1 MPENLLVRITECLQ
15 KKQNIILTGL
25 SGSARAYVLHNYFT
39 SFSPVMLCLVPDEEK
54 AYDLARDLSG
64 LLPHERVRLF
74 LGRELGFLKENYS
87 KVEVSR
93 LLALNDCLNHPRR
106 QLLIIA
112 TPGAFLFP
120 IQSPRQLKDHTL
132 RLDNGEE
139 FSRDKMAYR
148 LVENGYS
155 RVDTI
160 TRPGEFAVRGG
171 IVDVFS
177 LSEALPF
184 RIDFFGDF
192 IDSIRAF
199 DVNTQRSS
207 HNVARISI
215 MPADEMSGQ
224 DLEASLI
231 NYLPPG
237 SLIFFDE
244 PREFYKNW
252 DRGLKRYRET
262 IKEAKRDG
270 KVVQELNPWPRDM
283 LAEQLKKHSLVYHSF
298 FPGNIP
304 QVQAGLMEHLSQR
317 EMEYFH
323 NSLDMLFSR
332 ISEWRS
338 RGYDVH
344 LALKNKNSR
353 ELIQKEIDDRSVSG
367 IDFASY
373 SIERGFISQTLK
385 LAVIGEK
392 DIWRKKGAR
401 QRRQGSRTEERLLVE
416 DLKIGD
422 YVVHEHHGI
431 GIFKGVSQETTDNVT
446 REYIVLQYAGSDRL
460 LLPLDKLDLLYR
472 FSVSD
477 EKEPRL
483 SRLGGSEWENTKQRV
498 AESIQE
504 MAQELLLRYA
514 RRQAQEGYA
523 FSPDTP
529 WQSQFEESFPYQET
543 VDQMQAIKDV
553 KRDMEKTR
561 PMDRLICGDVGYGK
575 TEVAMRAAFKA
586 VMDGK
591 QVAILVPTTVLA
603 EQHYQSFRERFSP
616 YPTVIEALSRFRS
629 PAEQRRISSELKKG
643 MVDIVIGTHRLLSK
657 DIEFKDLGLL
667 IIDEEHRFG
676 VVQKEKIRAYKEL
689 VDVMSLSATPI
700 PRSLH
705 MSLTGLRDMT
715 IIETPPPERYPIST
729 YVLEYNEEII
739 MEAINS
745 ELERAGQ
752 VFFVHNRI
760 EDIFKVREDLQKLLP
775 GVSIAVGHGRMNED
789 QLARTVINFI
799 KGKFQVFLCTTI
811 IESGLDMPNV
821 NTIIVDEADR
831 MGLAQ
836 LYQLRGR
843 VGRSNRL
850 AYAYI
855 TYRPYKNINEIA
867 QKRLNAIREFTELG
881 SGIRIA
887 LRDLEI
893 RGAGNILGP
902 EQHGYIQAVGF
913 DMYCRLLEQETA
925 RLKGEKYIE
934 LTQPQLDIDADYYI
948 PDSYIPDSGTKMRVY
963 RRLLLASGEEEVN
976 EIQAEMEDRFGE
988 LPPAV
993 DNFFQ
998 ISRLRVLARS
1008 KKIKSLRKKGPTVE
1022 LHLAQKLPA
1031 DFDPHKLG
1039 GSIRKLNEYTVVF
1052 RRDNNSLNDLQ
1063 TLLENI

>member
-1 MPENLLVRITECLQ
+1 MPATLFDRIKECLF
-15 KKQNIILTGL
+15 KRQNIILTGL
-25 SGSARAYVLHNYFT
+25 SGSARAFVLHDYLA
-39 SFSPVMLCLVPDEEK
+39 SFSPYQLCLVPNEEK
-54 AYDLARDLSG
+54 AYDLARDLAG
-64 LLPHERVRLF
+64 LLTHKRVHLF

-93 LLALNDCLNHPRR
+93 LLILNECLNHPRR
-106 QLLIIA
+106 QSIIIA

-120 IQSPRQLKDHTL
+120 IQSPRQLKEHTL
-132 RLDNGEE
+132 RLENGQEI
-139 FSRDKMAYR
+139 SRDKLAYR

-184 RIDFFGDF
+184 RLDFFGDF

-199 DVNTQRSS
+199 DVDSQRSS
-207 HNVARISI
+207 HRVDKISI
-215 MPADEMSGQ
+215 VPADEMSGP
-224 DLEASLI
+224 DLEASLV

-270 KVVQELNPWPRDM
+270 KMIQELKPLSRD
-283 LAEQLKKHSLVYHSF
+283 LLTDQLNKYPLVYHSF

-317 EMEYFH
+317 EMEYFQ
-323 NSLDMLFSR
+323 NNPDMMFSR
-332 ISEWRS
+332 ISEWLS
-338 RGYDVH
+338 RGYQVH

-353 ELIQKEIDDRSVSG
+353 ELLQKEMVERKLSG
-367 IDFASY
+367 IEFAPY
-373 SIERGFISQTLK
+373 QVERGFISQTLK

-392 DIWRKKGAR
+392 DIWRKRGPR
-401 QRRQGSRTEERLLVE
+401 QRRRASRPEERLLVE

-431 GIFKGVSQETTDNVT
+431 GIFKGVSQETTDGVT

-460 LLPLDKLDLLYR
+460 FLPLDKLDLLYR
-472 FSVSD
+472 FSASD
-477 EKEPRL
+477 DKEPRL
-483 SRLGGSEWENTKQRV
+483 SRLGGSDWEKTKQRV

-529 WQSQFEESFPYQET
+529 WQAQFEEAFPYQET
-543 VDQMQAIKDV
+543 ADQMQAIKDV
-553 KRDMEKTR
+553 KRDMEKAR

-586 VMDGK
+586 VMDSK

-603 EQHYQSFRERFSP
+603 EQHYQSFRERFAP
-616 YPTVIEALSRFRS
+616 YPTVIEAISRFRS
-629 PAEQRRISSELKKG
+629 PAEQKRISHELKKG

-715 IIETPPPERYPIST
+715 LIETPPPERYPIST
-729 YVLEYNEEII
+729 YVLEYNEELIV
-739 MEAINS
+739 EAVNS
-745 ELERAGQ
+745 ELERGGQ

-760 EDIFKVREDLQKLLP
+760 EDILKMKEDLQKLLP
-775 GVSIAVGHGRMNED
+775 GVSIGVGHGRMHED
-789 QLARTVINFI
+789 QLARTVIDFI

-881 SGIRIA
+881 SGIKIA

-934 LTQPQLDIDADYYI
+934 LAQPQLDIDADYYI

-963 RRLLLASGEEEVN
+963 RRLLLAAGEEEVN
-976 EIQAEMEDRFGE
+976 EIQAEMEDRFGAP
-988 LPPAV
+988 PPAV

-1008 KKIKSLRKKGPTVE
+1008 KKIKSLRKKGATVE
-1022 LHLAQKLPA
+1022 LHLAQKLPR
-1031 DFDPHKLG
+1031 DFDPRQLG

-1052 RRDNNSLNDLQ
+1052 RRDDNSLHDLK

>member
-1 MPENLLVRITECLQ
+1 
-15 KKQNIILTGL
+15 
-25 SGSARAYVLHNYFT
+25 S
-39 SFSPVMLCLVPDEEK
+39 
-54 AYDLARDLSG
+54 
-64 LLPHERVRLF
+64 
-74 LGRELGFLKENYS
+74 
-87 KVEVSR
+87 
-93 LLALNDCLNHPRR
+93 
-106 QLLIIA
+106 
-112 TPGAFLFP
+112 
-120 IQSPRQLKDHTL
+120 
-132 RLDNGEE
+132 
-139 FSRDKMAYR
+139 
-148 LVENGYS
+148 
-155 RVDTI
+155 
-160 TRPGEFAVRGG
+160 
-171 IVDVFS
+171 
-177 LSEALPF
+177 
-184 RIDFFGDF
+184 
-192 IDSIRAF
+192 
-199 DVNTQRSS
+199 
-207 HNVARISI
+207 
-215 MPADEMSGQ
+215 
-224 DLEASLI
+224 
-231 NYLPPG
+231 
-237 SLIFFDE
+237 
-244 PREFYKNW
+244 
-252 DRGLKRYRET
+252 
-262 IKEAKRDG
+262 
-270 KVVQELNPWPRDM
+270 
-283 LAEQLKKHSLVYHSF
+283 
-298 FPGNIP
+298 
-304 QVQAGLMEHLSQR
+304 
-317 EMEYFH
+317 
-323 NSLDMLFSR
+323 
-332 ISEWRS
+332 
-338 RGYDVH
+338 
-344 LALKNKNSR
+344 
-353 ELIQKEIDDRSVSG
+353 
-367 IDFASY
+367 
-373 SIERGFISQTLK
+373 
-385 LAVIGEK
+385 
-392 DIWRKKGAR
+392 
-401 QRRQGSRTEERLLVE
+401 
-416 DLKIGD
+416 
-422 YVVHEHHGI
+422 
-431 GIFKGVSQETTDNVT
+431 
-446 REYIVLQYAGSDRL
+446 REYIMLQYAGTDRL
-460 LLPLDKLDLLYR
+460 FLPLDKLVLLYR
-472 FSVSD
+472 FSASD
-477 EKEPRL
+477 DKVPPL
-483 SRLGGSEWENTKQRV
+483 SRLGGGDWEKTKQRV
-498 AESIQE
+498 AASIQE

-529 WQSQFEESFPYQET
+529 WQAQFEEDFPHQET
-543 VDQMQAIKDV
+543 PDQMQAIRDV
-553 KRDMEKTR
+553 KKDMEKAR

-603 EQHYQSFRERFSP
+603 EQHYQSFRERFAP
-616 YPTVIEALSRFRS
+616 YPTVIEAISRFRS
-629 PAEQRRISSELKKG
+629 PAEQKRISGELKKG
-643 MVDIVIGTHRLLSK
+643 TVDIVIGTHRLLSK

-667 IIDEEHRFG
+667 VIDEEHRFG
-676 VVQKEKIRAYKEL
+676 VVQKEKIRAYKDL

-739 MEAINS
+739 VEAINS
-745 ELERAGQ
+745 ELERDGQ

-760 EDIFKVREDLQKLLP
+760 EDILKVKDDLQKLLP
-775 GVSIAVGHGRMNED
+775 GVSMAVGHGRMHED
-789 QLARTVINFI
+789 QLARTVIDFI

-881 SGIRIA
+881 SGIKNA

-925 RLKGEKYIE
+925 RLKGEKFIE

-963 RRLLLASGEEEVN
+963 RRLLLAVGEEEVN
-976 EIQAEMEDRFGE
+976 EIQSEMEDRFGAM
-988 LPPAV
+988 PPVV

-1008 KKIKSLRKKGPTVE
+1008 KKIKSLRKRGPTVE
-1022 LHLAQKLPA
+1022 LHLAQKLPT
-1031 DFDPHKLG
+1031 DFDPRKLG
-1039 GSIRKLNEYTVVF
+1039 GSIKKLNEYTVVL